1 MHIILGGTGHVGSA
15 TAAALLDAGQEVTIV
30 THDAQKAKSLDPRA
44 KVAVADIMDP
54 DALRDVLRTGSRALL
69 LNPPAAP
76 DTDTDALERETVRCI
91 LSALAGSG
99 LEKVVAQSTYGAQPG
114 ERLGDLNTLHELE
127 AGVRDQPIPSAI
139 VRAAYYYTNWDAQL
153 DPIREAGVLTT
164 MYPATLKIPMVS
176 PDDLA
181 REAARLLMASAD
193 VGGTVYV
200 EGPSRY
206 SSDDVAAAFATA
218 LGRPV
223 ETAVVPRDHWEAAF
237 RKLGFSDPAARSYAR
252 MTAISVDGDYTRPDD
267 PVRGT
272 VTLSDHIA
280 ALTATRPA

>member
-1 MHIILGGTGHVGSA
+1 M
-15 TAAALLDAGQEVTIV
+15 
-30 THDAQKAKSLDPRA
+30 
-44 KVAVADIMDP
+44 
-54 DALRDVLRTGSRALL
+54 
-69 LNPPAAP
+69 PA
-76 DTDTDALERETVRCI
+76 
-91 LSALAGSG
+91 ALAGSG

-176 PDDLA
+176 PDDLG

-200 EGPSRY
+200 E
-206 SSDDVAAAFATA
+206 AFATA

-252 MTAISVDGDYTRPDD
+252 MTAISVDGDYTMPDD

-272 VTLSDHIA
+272 VSLPDHVV
-280 ALTATRPA
+280 ALTGTRPA